1 MPSGV
6 RITLP
11 LMIFVIIATVFY
23 CPVMVVAET
32 LEGQFQSEL
41 EKLRDE
47 YKFPGGTAAYILPN
61 GTLGT
66 AATGYSDVEA
76 GTPMRPESRML
87 AASIGKTFV
96 GATVVSLAQEG
107 KLGLDDLISKYLEDR
122 PWFSRLPNHDT
133 ITVRHL
139 LRHNAGVPNHLG
151 TESFAKA
158 FSESWRD
165 PRVSFAPER
174 LIEFVLD
181 EPALFEP
188 GEGWE
193 YTDTSYI
200 LLGLII
206 EEVSE
211 YTFYDEVIYRF
222 IVPLRMNLTSP
233 SDRVILPGLAAGYL
247 PADNKSGLPEKTTI
261 TEGILVWNPG
271 GEWTGGGLVS
281 NPRDLVV
288 FAKALFE
295 GRAMNG
301 PYLKEL
307 LSSVKAGPPEKPNVR
322 YGAGVGIYVDDYYGT
337 TYGHGGSMPGYT
349 SSMRYYTEHGIAVSF
364 QVNVDSSQI
373 GDDYYEIERRLAALF
388 MNLE

>member
-1 MPSGV
+1 MFSRHPLA
-6 RITLP
+6 LP
-11 LMIFVIIATVFY
+11 LMIVGILAAMIYQTVAIAAQ
-23 CPVMVVAET
+23 P
-32 LEGQFQSEL
+32 LEEKFQSEL
-41 EKLRDE
+41 EKLRIE
-47 YKFPGGTAAYILPN
+47 LKFPGATAAYILPD
-61 GTLGT
+61 GTVGT
-66 AATGYSDVEA
+66 AATGFSDVEA
-76 GTPMRPESRML
+76 GTAMRPESRML

-107 KLGLDDLISKYLEDR
+107 ELGLDDPISKWLGDR
-122 PWFSRLPNHDT
+122 PWFSRLPNHDA

-139 LRHNAGVPNHLG
+139 LRHTAGVPNYLG

-193 YTDTSYI
+193 YTDTAYI

-206 EEVSE
+206 EEASE
-211 YTFYDEVIYRF
+211 HTYYDEVIYRF

-261 TEGILVWNPG
+261 TEGILVWN
-271 GEWTGGGLVS
+271 
-281 NPRDLVV
+281 
-288 FAKALFE
+288 
-295 GRAMNG
+295 
-301 PYLKEL
+301 LKEL